1 MNGILYESRHY
12 AKTRKELS
20 RRFPGSDI
28 GPIQMIDFYPN
39 KFVARHYG
47 TKSELINRFPMVSV
61 YPVHLGDKV
70 CQNLTDIV
78 DARTIK
84 NKAIDAS
91 QCEYGDLYCQYF
103 DALRWISFS
112 LQKQFPDR
120 PAQKLTFLDCGSRTG
135 VCPNHGT
142 HNGEPRCV
150 DIQYYTYGENNY
162 TQKGYPIQRIWDDD
176 GNLILTVRDATIRS
190 GFDVERN
197 ARLVLMLAE
206 AFPSL
211 TEKQPILMHST
222 IMTALD
228 LASIASEAVIIEKAT
243 RAEDT
248 PAYNHDK
255 HFHVEIYGEVN
266 KEMEL

>member
-1 MNGILYESRHY
+1 MGILFESRHY
-12 AKTRKELS
+12 ASTRKELS

-28 GPIQMIDFYPN
+28 GPCQYGKEDY
-39 KFVARHYG
+39 VSRHYG
-47 TKSELINRFPMVSV
+47 TRPDLERRFPGVGLYAV
-61 YPVHLGDKV
+61 RLGDKV
-70 CQNLTDIV
+70 CQSLTDIV

-84 NKAIDAS
+84 NGAIDAS
-91 QCEYGDLYCQYF
+91 QCEYGDIYRVHF
-103 DALRWISFS
+103 DALRWTGFS

-120 PAQKLTFLDCGSRTG
+120 PAQKMTFLDCGSRTG

-162 TQKGYPIQRIWDDD
+162 TQKGYPIQRIWDDN

-211 TEKQPILMHST
+211 TGKQPILMHSKIRTAIYHEAWLKGLKSVT
-222 IMTALD
+222 ILN
-228 LASIASEAVIIEKAT
+228 AT

-255 HFHVEIYGEVN
+255 HFHCEFYGTVN
-266 KEMEL
+266 GEMEL

>member
-1 MNGILYESRHY
+1 MSGILYESRHY
-12 AKTRKELS
+12 AVTRKELS

-28 GPIQMIDFYPN
+28 GPVI
-39 KFVARHYG
+39 
-47 TKSELINRFPMVSV
+47 
-61 YPVHLGDKV
+61 LGHKV

-78 DARTIK
+78 DTRTIK
-84 NKAIDAS
+84 NGAIDAS
-91 QCEYGDLYCQYF
+91 QCEYGDLYRQYF

-135 VCPNHGT
+135 NCPNHGT
-142 HNGEPRCV
+142 HNGEPRVV

-162 TQKGYPIQRIWDDD
+162 TQKGEPRQQIWRPD
-176 GNLILTVRDATIRS
+176 GSLDLTV
-190 GFDVERN
+190 FDVERTTK
-197 ARLVLMLAE
+197 LVLMLAE

-211 TEKQPILMHST
+211 TEKQPILMHSKIRNSLLDYTASQLNGFWT
-222 IMTALD
+222 ID
-228 LASIASEAVIIEKAT
+228 KAT

-248 PAYNHDK
+248 PEYNHDK
-255 HFHVEIYGEVN
+255 HMHCEFYGEVN